1 MLLALLT
8 QMRSDRCR
16 VREGGMEADAPS
28 VTAISNTDS
37 IKSPLRVLPWR
48 RIVSACRHAFE
59 HMQYFWIAVDPGRC
73 CKSIVSVVQHARA
86 SIVSPAPNCLSP
98 RQAKPISPYRHWGA
112 CKWAAGLASEG
123 TCRVSELTKLR
134 ISTLVRLLSHR
145 NREQTDAAKDMSVC
159 LVKDPRSSDSCTR
172 RERALYFDML
182 QSMRH
187 G

>member
-1 MLLALLT
+1 MP
-8 QMRSDRCR
+8 RSRRRHGGGCTKRDSNQQHRLHQ
-16 VREGGMEADAPS
+16 VAVEGSAM
-28 VTAISNTDS
+28 TTH
-37 IKSPLRVLPWR
+37 RQCM
-48 RIVSACRHAFE
+48 SACFE